1 MSIWADIN
9 RRSQGI
15 QVKKE
20 DKPEPKIDPFFF
32 TFYDAEEN
40 SVKNWLIGGDTEEEA
55 YAELKARWRARE
67 EEVRRKREKDVIKAR
82 KEKKFLDIW
91 DCICVI
97 SIILLVV
104 SLASLC
110 IWTVIKGPDYIPGWL
125 FGTVTI
131 SGCIGIIM
139 SGAGQGT
146 FNEMR
151 KHVDEYME

>member
-20 DKPEPKIDPFFF
+20 DKHEPEITWYDWQDDINF
-32 TFYDAEEN
+32 TYQKLYWDRLAEER
-40 SVKNWLIGGDTEEEA
+40 KKKEA
-55 YAELKARWRARE
+55 IEIK
-67 EEVRRKREKDVIKAR
+67 KAR

-97 SIILLVV
+97 SIILLVI

-151 KHVDEYME
+151 KHVDEYMK